1 VYAKATAYECTV
13 KVNISLR
20 FIGMDIQRER
30 TEANM
35 AKKINN
41 TAKRKTNGVP
51 TALQNRNVEDV
62 AGRLAATPINVVR
75 RFSEEMDR
83 LFEDFGGRGWLTPML
98 DKAQLPQGPWSP
110 QVEVFERD
118 DELVL
123 RADLPGLTR
132 DDVNVEI
139 ANDGI
144 TIEGERKNEHDERG
158 EGYFRSERSYGRFYR
173 RVPMPEGAKAE
184 DATAS
189 FSNGVL
195 EITLP
200 VAKREERKPRRLEI
214 RGEAHLKARGKA
226 A

>member
-1 VYAKATAYECTV
+1 
-13 KVNISLR
+13 
-20 FIGMDIQRER
+20 
-30 TEANM
+30 M
-35 AKKINN
+35 AKKNSN
-41 TAKRKTNGVP
+41 VTKRKTNSEP
-51 TALQNRNVEDV
+51 TALQRRNVEDV
-62 AGRLAATPINVVR
+62 AGRLAATPFNFMR
-75 RFSEEMDR
+75 RFSEEMDH

-118 DELVL
+118 HELVL
-123 RADLPGLTR
+123 RADLPGLTK

-144 TIEGERKNEHDERG
+144 TIEGERKNEREETG
-158 EGYFRSERSYGRFYR
+158 EGYFRSERSYGKFYR
-173 RVPMPEGAKAE
+173 RIPMPEGVKAE
-184 DATAS
+184 DANAS

-200 VAKREERKPRRLEI
+200 ALKREERKPRRLEI
-214 RGEAHLKARGKA
+214 RGEAREQARRKA